1 MQSLRA
7 LLTGI
12 IDYAGLFPPAKLEMG
27 SAVRRYAEHR
37 AGAQAWMLGRFVV
50 PAARLD
56 EFEAEARGVLPGR
69 EESPWQ
75 LSALAGEEPAAAVEN
90 IVTHGAG
97 SGGADGV
104 KISSVEMKAARVD
117 EIEHAL
123 HVVPDDLEPYFELP
137 VSEDPTPLIEAL
149 AGTRGRAKIRTG
161 GITAEAFPTP
171 QQLARFVAACARA
184 AVPFKATAGLHHAVR
199 GLYRLT
205 YEENSASGTMFGF
218 LNLFLA
224 AAFAVTRGSDE
235 TALLPLLE
243 ENDAAAFGFDA
254 DGAAWRGERLSLAEL
269 ERARR
274 SFVLSYGSC
283 SFTEPVEELQALGL
297 LPPSSSR
304 NAE

>member
-12 IDYAGLFPPAKLEMG
+12 IDYAGLFPPARLDMQ
-27 SAVRRYAEHR
+27 SAVRRYAGHR
-37 AGAQAWMLGRFVV
+37 KGPQAWMLGRFVV

-56 EFEAEARGVLPGR
+56 EFEAAARSVLPGR
-69 EESPWQ
+69 DEPPWQ
-75 LSALAGEEPAAAVEN
+75 LSALAGEEPAAAVES

-97 SGGADGV
+97 SGGAGGV
-104 KISSVEMKAARVD
+104 KISSVEMKAARAD

-123 HVVPDDLEPYFELP
+123 HAVPNDLEPFFELP

-171 QQLARFVAACARA
+171 RQLARFIAACARA
-184 AVPFKATAGLHHAVR
+184 EVPFKATAGLHHAVR

-205 YEENSASGTMFGF
+205 YEESSASGTMFGF
-218 LNLFLA
+218 LNVFLA
-224 AAFAVTRGSDE
+224 AALAVARGTDE

-243 ENDAAAFGFDA
+243 EKDATAFGFGA

-269 ERARR
+269 EQARR

-283 SFTEPVEELQALGL
+283 SFAEPVEELQTLGL
-297 LPPSSSR
+297 LPPSTSR